1 MPCARGADG
10 LLPLKLSQLPE
21 PRIVA
26 QRRPV
31 WIDAQQGGREQAGHG
46 EHLAD
51 VLDGRVRFTDATFDS
66 SAKGLDVT
74 SKMRAS

>member
-26 QRRPV
+26 QRGPV

>member
-31 WIDAQQGGREQAGHG
+31 WIDAQQGG
-46 EHLAD
+46 
-51 VLDGRVRFTDATFDS
+51 
-66 SAKGLDVT
+66 
-74 SKMRAS
+74 